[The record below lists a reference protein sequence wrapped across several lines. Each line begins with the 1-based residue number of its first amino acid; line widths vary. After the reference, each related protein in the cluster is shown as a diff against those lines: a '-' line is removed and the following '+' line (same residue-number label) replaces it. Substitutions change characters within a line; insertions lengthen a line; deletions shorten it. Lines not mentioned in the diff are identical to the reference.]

1 MSNGRVGAIGLG
13 LLGSALTATLL
24 DRGFE
29 VFGFDRDPER
39 LRDHRD
45 RGGHAAGS
53 IAEVVDGVDRVLLC
67 LPTSEISR
75 GVCLEAGGIA
85 ATAQPG
91 TVIIDATTARPSDS
105 MAISR
110 GLAEHGLSYLD
121 ATVSGSS
128 AMARDRDIV
137 VMVGGPADA
146 VERARPVLEAVARSV
161 RHVGGPGA
169 GATTKLIVNLAL
181 GAHRLVLAE
190 ALVLGERS
198 GVDLDVLLDVL
209 KDSAAYSKA
218 MDGWGERMVTGD
230 HDRPMSRI
238 RQHAKDVRLILEAG
252 QAVGA
257 PLWVGATVAQ
267 VLAVAQQQGLSD
279 ADNSAVIEVLRRLA
293 PHLAPPE
300 PPDDSVAGAS
310 TP

>member
-29 VFGFDRDPER
+29 VSGFDRDPAR
-39 LRDHRD
+39 LGDHRQ
-45 RGGHAAGS
+45 RGGHAASS
-53 IAEVVDGVDRVLLC
+53 IAEAVDGVDRVLLC

-75 GVCLEAGGIA
+75 AVCLGAGGIA
-85 ATAQPG
+85 GTAQPG
-91 TVIIDATTARPSDS
+91 TVIIDATTSKPSDS
-105 MAISR
+105 VAIGR
-110 GLAEHGLSYLD
+110 GLAEHDLCYLD

-128 AMARDRDIV
+128 VMARERDIV
-137 VMVGGPADA
+137 VMVGGDADA
-146 VERARPVLEAVARSV
+146 FERARPVLDAVARSV

-218 MDGWGERMVTGD
+218 MDGWGERMVAGD

-252 QAVGA
+252 HAVGA

-293 PHLAPPE
+293 PHLAPPR
-300 PPDDSVAGAS
+300 PPDPA
-310 TP
+310 